1 MGAVRVGSRAM
12 INLAAGLRLFVLGLL
27 IGTSGCTTLFPEKRI
42 REPIHTD
49 YSVSDPEFAH
59 SISRL
64 LSAPLVESN
73 NVVELLNGDQIF
85 PAMLEAIRRAQ
96 KTITI
101 EMYIWSSGHVSSNF
115 VAALCERARAGVK
128 VHIIVDTFGSG
139 KLSRSDR
146 ATLRA
151 AGAELVNYNPP
162 QPFKLFYFNHRTHR
176 KIMVVDGRI
185 GFTGGACI
193 HDDWQGNAEPGR
205 WRDTHFRIEGPVVGQ
220 MQGTFMD
227 NWLQMSSEVLHG
239 ATYFPEP
246 RPAGTMKAQF
256 FRSGRTDSAENAR
269 LAYKLSIAAA
279 RTHIRLAHA
288 YFVPDA
294 LLFRTLLAARKRGV
308 KVEVIVPGKID
319 NFAVKKA
326 GRARWR
332 GLLEAGIE
340 FYEYQPTLYHCKIMI
355 VDDIWVT
362 AGSVNFDDR
371 SFKIND
377 EANLNVLDA
386 GFAATMTRSFEEDK
400 SKSTPL
406 TFETFKNRNPVSK
419 FFDHFFGLFRSQL

>member
-1 MGAVRVGSRAM
+1 MICFRAVLRVLVA
-12 INLAAGLRLFVLGLL
+12 GLL
-27 IGTSGCTTLFPEKRI
+27 ISASGCATLFPEKRI

-49 YSVSDPEFAH
+49 YSVSDPQFAH
-59 SISRL
+59 SIGQL

-73 NVVELLNGDQIF
+73 SVVELLNGDQIF
-85 PAMLEAIRRAQ
+85 PAMIEAIQHAQ

-101 EMYIWSSGHVSSNF
+101 EMYIWSSGQVSSNF
-115 VAALCERARAGVK
+115 VRALSQRARAGVK
-128 VHIIVDTFGSG
+128 VHILVDTFGSG
-139 KLSRSDR
+139 KLNRFDR
-146 ATLRA
+146 AKLRA
-151 AGAELVNYNPP
+151 AGAELINYNPP
-162 QPFKLFYFNHRTHR
+162 QPFKLFSFNHRTHR

-185 GFTGGACI
+185 GFTGGVCI

-205 WRDTHFRIEGPVVGQ
+205 WRETHFRIEGPVVSQ
-220 MQGTFMD
+220 MQGVFMD

-239 ATYFPEP
+239 AEYFPEP
-246 RPAGTMKAQF
+246 RPAGAMSAQF

-269 LAYKLSIAAA
+269 LAYQLSIAAA
-279 RTHIRLAHA
+279 RKHIRLAHA

-308 KVEVIVPGKID
+308 KVEVIVPSKID

-332 GLLEAGIE
+332 GLLEAGVE

-377 EANLNVLDA
+377 EANINVLDA
-386 GFAATMTRSFEEDK
+386 HFAAALTQSFEDDK
-400 SKSTPL
+400 SKSTLL
-406 TFETFKNRNPVSK
+406 TFEAFKNRSPFSK
-419 FFDHFFGLFRSQL
+419 FLDHFFGLFRSQL